1 MKKILAV
8 LLAALLLLTLGCG
21 SKNTAADDAEEDHAA
36 LDLSQPL
43 KPPTS
48 FEGKRVLVAFFS
60 RAGENHEVGYV
71 EKGNTALLA
80 EHLAELIHA
89 DATFEIQT
97 VIPYPIDLKE
107 MTEVA
112 KQEQAKQARPLL
124 ASKVDDMAQYD
135 IIYLGYPTWY
145 QDLPMPIYTFL
156 ESYDFAGKVI
166 IPFSTGSGNAM
177 SGKEVDIP
185 NYAKGAEVLPGMCI
199 RGKTVRDDATETKQR
214 LAVWL
219 EGLGYHN

>member
-21 SKNTAADDAEEDHAA
+21 STNTAADDAEDESSS

-43 KPPTS
+43 KSPAS
-48 FEGKRVLVAFFS
+48 FENKRVLVAFFS
-60 RAGENHEVGYV
+60 RAGENHEGGYV

-80 EHLAELIHA
+80 EQLAALIHA

-97 VIPYPIDLKE
+97 VIPYPVDLKE
-107 MTEVA
+107 MTETA

-135 IIYLGYPTWY
+135 IIFLGYPIWY

-156 ESYDFAGKVI
+156 ESYDFTGKVI
-166 IPFSTGSGNAM
+166 IPFSTGSSNAM
-177 SGKEVDIP
+177 SGKEADIP
-185 NYAKGAEVLPGMCI
+185 NYAKGAVLLPGACI
-199 RGKTVRDDATETKQR
+199 RGKTVRDDAAETKQR
-214 LAVWL
+214 IAVWL

>member
-80 EHLAELIHA
+80 EQLAGLIHA
-89 DATFEIQT
+89 DATFEIHT
-97 VIPYPIDLKE
+97 VIPLPYRPQGDDRGGKRG
-107 MTEVA
+107 
-112 KQEQAKQARPLL
+112 ARKTGT
-124 ASKVDDMAQYD
+124 ASAR
-135 IIYLGYPTWY
+135 I
-145 QDLPMPIYTFL
+145 
-156 ESYDFAGKVI
+156 
-166 IPFSTGSGNAM
+166 
-177 SGKEVDIP
+177 
-185 NYAKGAEVLPGMCI
+185 KG
-199 RGKTVRDDATETKQR
+199 R
-214 LAVWL
+214 
-219 EGLGYHN
+219 

>member
-21 SKNTAADDAEEDHAA
+21 STNTAVDDAEEEHAA

-43 KPPTS
+43 KSPPS

-80 EHLAELIHA
+80 EQLAALIHA

-135 IIYLGYPTWY
+135 IIYLGYPTWH

-156 ESYDFAGKVI
+156 ESYDFAGKAI
-166 IPFSTGSGNAM
+166 IPFSTGSGNVL
-177 SGKEVDIP
+177 SGQEADTP
-185 NYAKGAEVLPGMCI
+185 NYAKGAEGLPGMRT
-199 RGKTVRDDATETKQR
+199 RGKTPRDDST
-214 LAVWL
+214 
-219 EGLGYHN
+219 

>member
-21 SKNTAADDAEEDHAA
+21 SKNTAADDAEEDHTA

-43 KPPTS
+43 KPPAS

-80 EHLAELIHA
+80 EQLAELIHA

-156 ESYDFAGKVI
+156 
-166 IPFSTGSGNAM
+166 
-177 SGKEVDIP
+177 
-185 NYAKGAEVLPGMCI
+185 
-199 RGKTVRDDATETKQR
+199 
-214 LAVWL
+214 
-219 EGLGYHN
+219 

>member
-21 SKNTAADDAEEDHAA
+21 SKNTAADDAEEDHTA

-43 KPPTS
+43 KPPAS

-80 EHLAELIHA
+80 EQLAELIHA

-97 VIPYPIDLKE
+97 VIP
-107 MTEVA
+107 
-112 KQEQAKQARPLL
+112 
-124 ASKVDDMAQYD
+124 
-135 IIYLGYPTWY
+135 
-145 QDLPMPIYTFL
+145 
-156 ESYDFAGKVI
+156 
-166 IPFSTGSGNAM
+166 
-177 SGKEVDIP
+177 
-185 NYAKGAEVLPGMCI
+185 
-199 RGKTVRDDATETKQR
+199 
-214 LAVWL
+214 
-219 EGLGYHN
+219 

>member
-43 KPPTS
+43 KPPAS

-71 EKGNTALLA
+71 EKGNTELLA
-80 EHLAELIHA
+80 EQLAELIHA

-107 MTEVA
+107 MIEVA
-112 KQEQAKQARPLL
+112 KEEQAKQARPLL
-124 ASKVDDMAQYD
+124 ASKFDDMAQYD
-135 IIYLGYPTWY
+135 IIFLGYPIWY

-177 SGKEVDIP
+177 SGKEADIP
-185 NYAKGAEVLPGMCI
+185 NYAKGAAAFPGMCI
-199 RGKTVRDDATETKQR
+199 RGKTVRDNATETNKHI
-214 LAVWL
+214 AVWL

>member
-21 SKNTAADDAEEDHAA
+21 STNTAADDAEDESSS

-43 KPPTS
+43 KSPAS
-48 FEGKRVLVAFFS
+48 FENKRVLVAFFS
-60 RAGENHEVGYV
+60 RAGENFEVGYI
-71 EKGNTALLA
+71 EKGNTHIIADQIA
-80 EHLAELIHA
+80 EITHA
-89 DATFEIQT
+89 DKVFEIQT
-97 VIPYPIDLKE
+97 VNPYPTDYQE
-107 MTEVA
+107 MTKVA
-112 KQEQAKQARPLL
+112 KEEQASSARPPL
-124 ASKVDDMAQYD
+124 AARVEDMASYD
-135 IIYLGYPTWY
+135 IIYLGYPIWY

-199 RGKTVRDDATETKQR
+199 RGKTVRDDAAETKQR
-214 LAVWL
+214 IALWL

>member
-43 KPPTS
+43 KPPAS

-71 EKGNTALLA
+71 EKGNTSLLA
-80 EHLAELIHA
+80 EQLAELIHA
-89 DATFEIQT
+89 DTTFEIQT

-112 KQEQAKQARPLL
+112 KQEQ
-124 ASKVDDMAQYD
+124 
-135 IIYLGYPTWY
+135 
-145 QDLPMPIYTFL
+145 
-156 ESYDFAGKVI
+156 AGKVI

>member
-21 SKNTAADDAEEDHAA
+21 SKNTAADDAEEEHAA

-43 KPPTS
+43 KPPAS

-80 EHLAELIHA
+80 EQLAALIHA

-124 ASKVDDMAQYD
+124 ASKVDDMA
-135 IIYLGYPTWY
+135 
-145 QDLPMPIYTFL
+145 IYTFL

-185 NYAKGAEVLPGMCI
+185 NYAKGAEILPGMCI